1 MTIRECLKRLDAEV
15 VAGDDA
21 LDRAVESIAA
31 SDLLSDV
38 LATHKHNFLLLTG
51 LCTPQVVRTA
61 ELMGGVAIVFCRGK
75 YPPQDAIGM
84 AKVHGIPLLCT
95 RLQLFEAC
103 CRLAGLG
110 LERELPA

>member
-1 MTIRECLKRLDAEV
+1 MTVRECMKRLDAEV
-15 VAGDDA
+15 VVGEEW
-21 LDRAVESIAA
+21 LDRGVESVAA

-51 LCTPQVVRTA
+51 LSTPQVVRTA
-61 ELMGGVAIVFCRGK
+61 ELMGSVGIVFCRGK

-84 AKVHGIPLLCT
+84 AKVHGIPLMCT
-95 RLQLFEAC
+95 HLQMFEAC

-110 LERELPA
+110 LEQEPSA

>member
-1 MTIRECLKRLDAEV
+1 MTVRECMQRLEAEV
-15 VAGDDA
+15 VVGDEW
-21 LDRAVESIAA
+21 LDRKVESVAA

-51 LCTPQVVRTA
+51 LSTPQVVRTA
-61 ELMGGVAIVFCRGK
+61 ELMGSVGIVFCRGK

-95 RLQLFEAC
+95 RLQMFEAC

-110 LERELPA
+110 LEQDSTP